1 MLISDWS
8 SDVCSSDLA
17 SGCLSAGGVV
27 SPGAVHQVAD
37 AQPPQPGA
45 GFHPVHLPSG
55 CADLW
60 RDVADDLSRAATELP
75 TTSDGTD
82 RSGRRAASTDPGF
95 RGGAIPVPEMGRC
108 PIRVRGRPR
117 SEEHTSELQS
127 LMRLS
132 YDVY

>member
-17 SGCLSAGGVV
+17 SGCLSADGVV
-27 SPGAVHQVAD
+27 SPVAVHQVAD

-60 RDVADDLSRAATELP
+60 RDVADDLSRAAPELP
-75 TTSDGTD
+75 TTSDGPD

-95 RGGAIPVPEMGRC
+95 RGGAFPLP
-108 PIRVRGRPR
+108 
-117 SEEHTSELQS
+117 
-127 LMRLS
+127 
-132 YDVY
+132 